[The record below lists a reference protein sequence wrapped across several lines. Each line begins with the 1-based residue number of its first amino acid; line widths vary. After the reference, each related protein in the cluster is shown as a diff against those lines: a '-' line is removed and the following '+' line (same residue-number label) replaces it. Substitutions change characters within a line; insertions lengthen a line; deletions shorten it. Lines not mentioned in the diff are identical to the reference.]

1 MSSCRKERF
10 VNANYCDY
18 YEQNLFHFDSNT
30 LQREQYTGVGRGKEV
45 KGVRGTE
52 EKKEKRGLYQSSLN

>member
-1 MSSCRKERF
+1 M
-10 VNANYCDY
+10 NANYCDY

-30 LQREQYTGVGRGKEV
+30 LQQEQYTGVRRGREV
-45 KGVRGTE
+45 KGGGGTE